1 MRRRILHAGYL
12 LFHILLFTALFLP
25 QVFIP
30 NHSMPDGGEYGLWLA
45 VELWPLSM
53 LLAGGLCAL
62 IPGIARSVRILSP
75 AAGVVIVWICLLSSG
90 AWVRASLLAGLIY
103 GALYACG
110 FFAMGGL
117 AYLVRSFFCGYRKFR
132 GKGAGK

>member
-45 VELWPLSM
+45 IELWPLSM
-53 LLAGGLCAL
+53 LLEGALCAL
-62 IPGIARSVRILSP
+62 IPGVPRWGRILSA
-75 AAGVVIVWICLLSSG
+75 AAGVVIVWICLLMGGSRTG
-90 AWVRASLLAGLIY
+90 AALLAGLIY
-103 GALYACG
+103 GALYARG

-117 AYLVRSFFCGYRKFR
+117 SYLVRSFFCGYRKFR